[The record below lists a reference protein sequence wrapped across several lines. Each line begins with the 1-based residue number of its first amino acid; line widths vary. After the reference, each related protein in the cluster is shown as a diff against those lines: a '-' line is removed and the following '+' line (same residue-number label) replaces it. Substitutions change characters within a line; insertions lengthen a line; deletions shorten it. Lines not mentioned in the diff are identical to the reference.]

1 MPNTRRMM
9 MAAAGAVSE
18 DGNPAYFWGW
28 SDKGHLG
35 DNANTSRS
43 SPVLVSGDHNWT
55 WIALGGVT
63 GHSSGITGNG
73 LLFTWG
79 SGGYGA
85 LGGGSL
91 TSVSVPTQVGALTNW
106 YRSWAGANKSSMAIK
121 TDGTLWGWGKNTN
134 FVLGKGNTTSY
145 SSPVQVG
152 SDTNWESLGMGEHH
166 SAGITTDGKL
176 WTWGANTSGC
186 LGRTDDIADHNVP
199 GQVGSATNWRNIDCG
214 QHKCMA
220 TRDDNTLWVWGEN
233 NNGDLGIGNTTD
245 QAAPVQMG
253 SLTNWRQ
260 ASSGNFHAVATKTD
274 GTLWSWGYGGEG
286 HLGHGATKTHLSSPV
301 QVGSLTDWLHV
312 EVSWRNAWA
321 IKTDGTLWA
330 FGANLNGALG
340 DGTTTFR
347 SSPVQIGSDT
357 DWLQI
362 MAGKGDIHSAGG
374 IRGTA

>member
-9 MAAAGAVSE
+9 MAAAGAGSE

-43 SPVLVSGDHNWT
+43 SPVLVNGDHNWT
-55 WIALGGVT
+55 WIALGGEE

-79 SGGYGA
+79 SGGFGA
-85 LGGGSL
+85 LGQNN
-91 TSVSVPTQVGALTNW
+91 TTHYSVPTQVGSLTDW

-121 TDGTLWGWGKNTN
+121 TDGTLWGWGRNASG
-134 FVLGKGNTTSY
+134 VLGLGNTTSF

-152 SDTNWESLGMGEHH
+152 SLTNWESIAMGQVHT
-166 SAGITTDGKL
+166 AGITSDGKL
-176 WTWGANTSGC
+176 WTWGTDTSGC
-186 LGRTDDIADHNVP
+186 LGRDDDGGNLP
-199 GQVGSATNWRNIDCG
+199 GQVGSATNWRNVDCG
-214 QHKCMA
+214 DDTTMA
-220 TRDDNTLWVWGEN
+220 TQDDNTLWVWGEN
-233 NNGDLGIGNTTD
+233 SNADLGIGNITD

-274 GTLWSWGYGGEG
+274 GTIWSWGLGSDGY
-286 HLGHGATKTHLSSPV
+286 HLGHNNTTNLSSPV
-301 QVGSLTDWLHV
+301 QIGSLTDWLHV
-312 EVSWRNAWA
+312 AVSWRNTWA

-330 FGANLNGALG
+330 WGSNANGALG
-340 DGTTTFR
+340 DGTTTTR
-347 SSPVQIGSDT
+347 SSPIQIGSDT

-362 MAGKGDIHSAGG
+362 VAGKGDIHSAGG
-374 IRGTA
+374 IRGTV